1 MLVNLSWSTQSEN
14 LCADF
19 EHVDETAKLATACG
33 CERSGSDSRHGCS
46 VADIPLRTKCAQP
59 ISPSERCTKEKGT
72 DEAGASRAPIRGSH
86 LREDLI
92 AF

>member
-1 MLVNLSWSTQSEN
+1 MLVNLLWSTQSEN
-14 LCADF
+14 PCADF
-19 EHVDETAKLATACG
+19 EHVDETAKLATDCG

-86 LREDLI
+86 LREHLI